1 MAPHAIPP
9 APALGDPLA
18 DRPLSGTS
26 GGRAD
31 ALDALRGFAI
41 LTMALSGLVP
51 WGTLPAW
58 MYHAQLPP
66 PACKFNPAVAGLTW
80 VDLVFPFF
88 LFALGAAL
96 PLALERRRREGT
108 PGWSLALHALQRGLL
123 LAFFALYVEQ
133 VRPHRLSASPGAAQ
147 FGAALALFV
156 PLFPLLAR
164 LPRHWPRW
172 RHLATRLVGWSAC
185 VGFLIWQHRAA
196 EDLKWLRQFDI
207 IIVVLANMAVFG
219 TLLWLLTADR
229 LPLRIALLVGLVAVR
244 LGASVDGWV
253 KVLWDGTWL
262 PSPLRE
268 YVHAYTQ
275 LWYLQYLH
283 IVLPGTIAGELLLRR
298 LHAPPG
304 PALTRGALFRA
315 GLLAL
320 LCAGLLVW
328 VLVGLQSRWVRLTP
342 AVAAAA
348 CAAGA
353 LLVRNPR
360 STLEDLLRGLYGWAV
375 FWLLIGLILE
385 PYEGGIKKDR
395 ATLSYY
401 YVTSGL
407 AGCALIFFTVLIDGY
422 GVRRPLYLLIASGQ
436 NPMIAYAGIHNLM
449 RPLVELSGLQPAAA
463 AWLKGK
469 SPWLGVLWAAAKT
482 VLLAALTS
490 IFTRLRVFWRT

>member
-1 MAPHAIPP
+1 MAMDATPAHLAPTDSRAAPP
-9 APALGDPLA
+9 GPGLPP
-18 DRPLSGTS
+18 R
-26 GGRAD
+26 RAD

-80 VDLVFPFF
+80 VDLVFPYF

-96 PLALERRRREGT
+96 PLALDRRRRDGT
-108 PGWSLALHALQRGLL
+108 PGWTLALHALQRGLL

-133 VRPHRLSASPGAAQ
+133 IRPHRLASSPDRPH
-147 FGAALALFV
+147 FWAALALFV

-164 LPRHWPRW
+164 LPQHWPRGAQ
-172 RHLATRLVGWSAC
+172 LATRLVGWTAC
-185 VGFLIWQHRAA
+185 VGFLLWRHHGDA
-196 EDLKWLRQFDI
+196 DLAWLRRFDI
-207 IIVVLANMAVFG
+207 IIVVLANMALFG
-219 TLLWLLTADR
+219 TLAWLLTADR
-229 LPLRIALLVGLVAVR
+229 LPLRIALLVGLLAVR
-244 LGASVDGWV
+244 LGASADGWV

-262 PSPLRE
+262 PAPLRD
-268 YVHAYTQ
+268 YVNAYTQ

-283 IVLPGTIAGELLLRR
+283 IVLPGTIAGELLLRW

-304 PALTRGALFRA
+304 APPTRAALLRA
-315 GLLAL
+315 AGLAL
-320 LCAGLLVW
+320 LAAGLIVW
-328 VLVGLQSRWVRLTP
+328 LLVGLQSRWVRLTP
-342 AVAAAA
+342 LVAAAA
-348 CAAGA
+348 GAAGG

-360 STLEDLLRGLYGWAV
+360 SALEHLLRGLYGWAV
-375 FWLLIGLILE
+375 LWLLIGLILE

-401 YVTSGL
+401 YVTTGL
-407 AGCALIFFTVLIDGY
+407 AGCALIVFTVLIDGY
-422 GVRRPLYLLIASGQ
+422 RVRRPLYPLIASGQ
-436 NPMIAYAGIHNLM
+436 NPMIAYAGVHNLM
-449 RPLVELSGLQPAAA
+449 RPLVELTYLQPVVA
-463 AWLKGK
+463 AWFMGK